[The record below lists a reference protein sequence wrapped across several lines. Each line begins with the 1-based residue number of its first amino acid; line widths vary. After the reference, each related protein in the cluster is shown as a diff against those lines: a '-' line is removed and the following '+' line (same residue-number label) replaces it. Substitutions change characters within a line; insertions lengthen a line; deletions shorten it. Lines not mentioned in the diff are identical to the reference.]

1 MRMSYRSRSK
11 QAASLTFVDLLNPR
25 PVFAS
30 SRPIIRLW
38 RQQACLDLLHS
49 DVTRRRKGRI
59 TSFTAARHSVLFFS
73 GRRACDGP
81 ACVGVRYISRQC
93 TRICVDG
100 EWKIYLGETTF
111 NAFERDSNLSPPVI
125 GSIVYHES
133 SALDYA
139 ATKAGYVEFCRA
151 PIASLDCMEEFQSTN
166 EHLTQGAPTKEQLLQ
181 GLAQQTPVSVTN
193 NSLAPRQSSIT
204 PGLRYRNLGKSGLRV
219 SNVGLGTW
227 VTFGNGTSSEEQAE
241 EVINLAYD
249 SGINLFDL
257 SEAYS
262 GPRAEIELGRILQRQ
277 GWKRSSYVVTTK
289 IYWNTKKN
297 RPEYTQN
304 AISEIRAW
312 DLLVAGKP
320 RQDET
325 DALVRALSEER
336 GLSRKHV
343 IESVRASLARLQL
356 GYVDVVIIHKA
367 DAMCPMEEV
376 VRAMNHVINQG
387 WAMYWGTAR
396 WTPVEVM
403 EAYTNCR
410 QFNCV
415 TPICEQT
422 EYHMFCREKTELYMP
437 ELYNKI
443 GVGLMTWSPL
453 TMGLVSGKLE
463 DGGMPL
469 FARASFKNKY
479 SSFSWTEDET
489 QAANKEGYTWIKERL
504 QPEETRRQQ
513 DKLKDIAQLSEK
525 LGCTVSQLAIAW
537 CLKNESV
544 QCLLLG
550 AATVEQLYESI
561 QSLQVTTRPSG
572 SMTQGLQLVPKL
584 NTTTMTE
591 LERILDNKPTRP
603 PMVSTLALR

>member
-1 MRMSYRSRSK
+1 MKKAPVHVAEIQTSTSRPPRHQQSSLLQYRR
-11 QAASLTFVDLLNPR
+11 LRPYDHPVDLLNPR

-81 ACVGVRYISRQC
+81 ACVGVHCSKSDFVVVSAIGLEKNHSDYLSGSRVVRC

-100 EWKIYLGETTF
+100 EWKMYLGETTF

-139 ATKAGYVEFCRA
+139 ATKAGYVELA

-219 SNVGLGTW
+219 SNVGLGYERGLPLAGTW

-289 IYWNTKKN
+289 IYWNTK
-297 RPEYTQN
+297 
-304 AISEIRAW
+304 
-312 DLLVAGKP
+312 
-320 RQDET
+320 
-325 DALVRALSEER
+325 SEER

-469 FARASFKNKY
+469 FARASFK
-479 SSFSWTEDET
+479 
-489 QAANKEGYTWIKERL
+489 GYTWIKERL

>member
-1 MRMSYRSRSK
+1 MVGWTYLSRG
-11 QAASLTFVDLLNPR
+11 QFLTVADLLYVYGGNRHAWIYSIATSQGDVRVESRVSQRRGAVFCSSVGDEHVTGPR
-25 PVFAS
+25 
-30 SRPIIRLW
+30 
-38 RQQACLDLLHS
+38 
-49 DVTRRRKGRI
+49 
-59 TSFTAARHSVLFFS
+59 VLV
-73 GRRACDGP
+73 
-81 ACVGVRYISRQC
+81 CVW
-93 TRICVDG
+93 
-100 EWKIYLGETTF
+100 EK
-111 NAFERDSNLSPPVI
+111 
-125 GSIVYHES
+125 
-133 SALDYA
+133 
-139 ATKAGYVEFCRA
+139 A

-193 NSLAPRQSSIT
+193 NSLVPRQSSIT

-289 IYWNTKKN
+289 IYWNTK
-297 RPEYTQN
+297 
-304 AISEIRAW
+304 
-312 DLLVAGKP
+312 
-320 RQDET
+320 
-325 DALVRALSEER
+325 SEER

-443 GVGLMTWSPL
+443 GLHVDQGTSAARRDAETTGQAERHRPALREVGLHRLTAGHSVVSQERKCAVSPSRGGHRGAAVREYTKPAGNYSPIWFNDTGPEGSYLSTWSKDTGPAGNYSPIWFNDTGPESSYL
-453 TMGLVSGKLE
+453 STWSKDTGPAGNYSLIWFNDTGPEGSYLSTWSKDTGPAGNYSLIWFNTTGPAGNYSPIWFNDTGPEGSYLSTWSKDTGPAARTQTEHHHHDGAGE
-463 DGGMPL
+463 DPGQQADSSPNGVYPGAQMTINVPPWGRSHGG
-469 FARASFKNKY
+469 
-479 SSFSWTEDET
+479 
-489 QAANKEGYTWIKERL
+489 ERL
-504 QPEETRRQQ
+504 RSGGRH
-513 DKLKDIAQLSEK
+513 LAQ
-525 LGCTVSQLAIAW
+525 GGVDPR
-537 CLKNESV
+537 
-544 QCLLLG
+544 G
-550 AATVEQLYESI
+550 A
-561 QSLQVTTRPSG
+561 
-572 SMTQGLQLVPKL
+572 QG
-584 NTTTMTE
+584 
-591 LERILDNKPTRP
+591 
-603 PMVSTLALR
+603 